1 MLEIERGRSKVL
13 KTLVTVNAEYH
24 RIKAME
30 LEAKERK
37 ALLLKDLDRYDSDLI
52 LLQNAEGDL
61 NLQQLESR
69 RQRKGSEG
77 KKLKCTDPVT
87 CKRELDRVSLGLRTP
102 RIFVYDL
109 PRRFNKELSR
119 KYKRC
124 TTDQYGTEV
133 SAEAE
138 TKGKHRPP
146 I

>member
-69 RQRKGSEG
+69 RQRKGSAA
-77 KKLKCTDPVT
+77 T
-87 CKRELDRVSLGLRTP
+87 
-102 RIFVYDL
+102 
-109 PRRFNKELSR
+109 SR
-119 KYKRC
+119 
-124 TTDQYGTEV
+124 
-133 SAEAE
+133 S
-138 TKGKHRPP
+138 
-146 I
+146 